1 MAEAGEEG
9 NYSPEETGRLE
20 LIWGAGFL
28 SPGGAAE
35 VARILGGHR
44 VDGCSVLDIGSG
56 AGGVDIA
63 LVRHHDAGLVV
74 GVDVQQELV
83 DLASI
88 RAEEAGLGDRIS
100 YRLIEPGPLP
110 YPDASF
116 DIVLSK
122 DAIIHVHDKRALYAE
137 AFRVLCPGGRLLV
150 GDWLRGGDP
159 SLTPQVEEFVVA
171 AGHGFAMVSREE
183 VVAIVES
190 VGFGEVESEDRGSWY
205 TAEAQAELERLR
217 GEMRAEFV
225 DRWGEAAAQAELDFW
240 EVLVTS
246 LESGALNPAHIRARK
261 PMQT

>member
-9 NYSPEETGRLE
+9 NYSPKETGRLE

-28 SPGGAAE
+28 SPGGPAE
-35 VARILGGHR
+35 VARTLGGHR

-56 AGGVDIA
+56 AGGVGIA
-63 LVRHHDAGLVV
+63 LVRNHDAALVV

-83 DLASI
+83 
-88 RAEEAGLGDRIS
+88 GV
-100 YRLIEPGPLP
+100 
-110 YPDASF
+110 
-116 DIVLSK
+116 VLSK

-137 AFRVLCPGGRLLV
+137 AFRVLRPGGRLLV
-150 GDWLRGGDP
+150 GDWLRGDDP
-159 SLTPQVEEFVVA
+159 SLTPQVAAFVVA

-246 LESGALNPAHIRARK
+246 LEGGALNPAHVRARK